1 MTTRRSRLTRLLEV
15 HSPISELETGQSL
28 AGLED
33 PDRYLFIQ
41 LRQGMYW
48 FSVWMFLES
57 LADFASEGAEE
68 GWMPDRVIDLDTG
81 DDLAFNIKLELD
93 FTPCER
99 A

>member
-1 MTTRRSRLTRLLEV
+1 
-15 HSPISELETGQSL
+15 
-28 AGLED
+28 
-33 PDRYLFIQ
+33 
-41 LRQGMYW
+41 
-48 FSVWMFLES
+48 MFLES